1 MSANDDRITL
11 ILVDTCAF
19 RDANSDFLGI
29 KRKLLPTFFATAEEK
44 GIILLTHPV
53 LEKEIKKHILDSGL
67 YNDYKDLINQLSR
80 CSEMLKHFNCN
91 NETLFSQISGLDI
104 QDKLFEGYQKH
115 YRNAIHLDFGN
126 PSVVFSLYFD
136 GKPPFAVSGKKKSEF
151 PDAFVYESTKQY
163 MENHLNDVL
172 LVVSKDPDWISAF
185 GSMDNVIV
193 CESISDAQTKIS
205 CIDSILSQEMVRK
218 IFSGAYQEIVADAQV
233 RIESECFEL
242 SDYETYIELEIESV
256 TIENISDDITP
267 LKITR
272 DSLLLNTTIEIKVSG
287 HAEVFDED
295 NSIWDSIDGEYVYMA
310 YSDIDFVDAKVEVE
324 CEILISF
331 DFDDPEGTAQV
342 ASFILLNQGNI
353 CIDCRDA
360 TAVQVSEDEMAIR
373 ALREDKGY
381 PRRKVK

>member
-1 MSANDDRITL
+1 MNTNDDRITL
-11 ILVDTCAF
+11 ILIDTCAF

-29 KRKLLPTFFATAEEK
+29 KRKLLPTFFETAEEK

-53 LEKEIKKHILDSGL
+53 LENEIKKHIADSGL
-67 YNDYKDLINQLSR
+67 YKDYNALINQLCK

-115 YRNAIHLDFGN
+115 YRNAIHLDFCN

-172 LVVSKDPDWISAF
+172 LVVSKDPDWINAF

-205 CIDSILSQEMVRK
+205 CIDSILSQEMIRE
-218 IFSGAYQEIVADAQV
+218 IFSGAYQEIVTDAQM

-256 TIENISDDITP
+256 TIENICDDITP

-287 HAEVFDED
+287 HAEVFDEE
-295 NSIWDSIDGEYVYMA
+295 NSIWDSIDGEYVYMS
-310 YSDIDFVDAKVEVE
+310 YSDIDFVDAKVEIE

-381 PRRKVK
+381 PRRTVK